1 MKGSWT
7 MSIADMRYPDSN
19 EYFEYTD
26 GDTLL
31 LEPYTTVESKKQE
44 EQVEGI
50 DQRDIVLEIVPTN
63 PEDTLAQKVS
73 QLTDYG
79 LTNDPSKVIKTSGG
93 NTPQTGIFDSFLG
106 IILIALSLL
115 LSGIGITVFSKKRVD
130 KGDKMSNNL

>member
-1 MKGSWT
+1 
-7 MSIADMRYPDSN
+7 MSIADMRYTNSS

-63 PEDTLAQKVS
+63 PEDTLVQKVS

-79 LTNDPSKVIKTSGG
+79 LTNDPSKVIKTSNG

-130 KGDKMSNNL
+130 KSDKMSNNL

>member
-1 MKGSWT
+1 
-7 MSIADMRYPDSN
+7 
-19 EYFEYTD
+19 
-26 GDTLL
+26 
-31 LEPYTTVESKKQE
+31 
-44 EQVEGI
+44 
-50 DQRDIVLEIVPTN
+50 VLEIVPTN
-63 PEDTLAQKVS
+63 PEDTLVQKVS

>member
-1 MKGSWT
+1 

-63 PEDTLAQKVS
+63 PEDTLVQKVS